1 MPTPR
6 GSAANS
12 NTRSRRATIVVAV
25 RLPDGTEREFTIEAT
40 GLGGGR
46 LRGLDRTVDVE
57 RTLPVSSISGIRP
70 SDRRTRT
77 RAATRAPALA
87 RSVDWDAMAD
97 GPLIVQS
104 DRTVLLEVA
113 HPDAESARHELAI
126 FAELER
132 APEHIHTYRITR
144 LGLWNA
150 RAAGHTADDMLATLD
165 RWSRFPVPASVSIDI
180 RETVNRYG
188 RLVIERDDEGALV
201 LRAPTRGARRGR
213 EEQAHPAAADRPPL
227 PRHLR
232 DRRLGARPHQA
243 GAAED
248 RLAGGGPRRLHARH
262 PARDRPAEDGWT
274 LRPYQRKAVDIFSE
288 GGSGVVVLPC
298 GAGKTLVG
306 AAAMADT
313 KTTTLIL
320 VTNTVSAR
328 QWRDELLKRTSLTP
342 EEIGEYSG
350 QAKEVKPV
358 TIATYQILTAK
369 RKGQYAHLAL
379 LDALD
384 WGLIVYDE
392 VHLLPA
398 PVFKLTADLQAR
410 RRLGLTAT
418 LVREDG
424 REGDVF
430 SLIGPKRFDA
440 PWKEIEAQG
449 FISPPSATRCAS
461 TSRRPTAWS
470 TRPPPTTSATVS
482 PPRRTRRSAWSRT
495 SSRARGRADPRD
507 RPVPRP
513 DRRAVRG
520 AGRTEDHGRDARRRA
535 RGAVRRVPRGA
546 PAGARGLEGRELLD
560 RSARGLGRDPGVGIV
575 RLAAGGGAAA
585 RPTAASQVER
595 AHGELLH
602 AHRPRHGR
610 PGLRAEPAALPRRA
624 GLQLHDPGRRGLAA
638 A

>member
-1 MPTPR
+1 
-6 GSAANS
+6 
-12 NTRSRRATIVVAV
+12 
-25 RLPDGTEREFTIEAT
+25 
-40 GLGGGR
+40 
-46 LRGLDRTVDVE
+46 
-57 RTLPVSSISGIRP
+57 
-70 SDRRTRT
+70 
-77 RAATRAPALA
+77 
-87 RSVDWDAMAD
+87 MAD

-113 HPDAESARHELAI
+113 HPDAENARHELAI

-150 RAAGHTADDMLATLD
+150 RAAGHDAEDMLATLD
-165 RWSRFPVPASVSIDI
+165 RWSRFPVPPSVSIDI
-180 RETVNRYG
+180 RETVGRYG
-188 RLVIERDDEGALV
+188 RLVIERDDEGLLILRSTDPAVLAEVSKNKRIQPLLV
-201 LRAPTRGARRGR
+201 G
-213 EEQAHPAAADRPPL
+213 HPAPHVFVIDAW
-227 PRHLR
+227 
-232 DRRLGARPHQA
+232 ARGHIKQELLKI
-243 GAAED
+243 GW
-248 RLAGGGPRRLHARH
+248 
-262 PARDRPAEDGWT
+262 PAEDHAGYTPGTPHEIELHEDGWA
-274 LRPYQRKAVDIFSE
+274 LRPYQRKAVDIFSD

-306 AAAMADT
+306 AAAMAEV

-350 QAKEVKPV
+350 QAKEIKPV

-369 RKGQYAHLAL
+369 RKGEYAHLAL

-449 FISPPSATRCAS
+449 FISPAVCYEVRIDLPAS
-461 TSRRPTAWS
+461 DRLEYA
-470 TRPPPTTSATVS
+470 A
-482 PPRRTRRSAWSRT
+482 A
-495 SSRARGRADPRD
+495 ADDERY
-507 RPVPRP
+507 
-513 DRRAVRG
+513 
-520 AGRTEDHGRDARRRA
+520 
-535 RGAVRRVPRGA
+535 
-546 PAGARGLEGRELLD
+546 
-560 RSARGLGRDPGVGIV
+560 
-575 RLAAGGGAAA
+575 RLAATAHAKIGVVKDLVEKHRGEQILVSGQYLDQIDILAEALDAPQITGATPVDEREELYGGFREGRIPVLVVSKVANFSIDLPEASVAIQVSGSFGSRQEEAQRLGRLLRPKTSGHTASFYTLIARDTVDQDFAQNRQRFLAEQGYSYTILDAEGVNAA
-585 RPTAASQVER
+585 
-595 AHGELLH
+595 
-602 AHRPRHGR
+602 
-610 PGLRAEPAALPRRA
+610 
-624 GLQLHDPGRRGLAA
+624 
-638 A
+638 

>member
-1 MPTPR
+1 M
-6 GSAANS
+6 S
-12 NTRSRRATIVVAV
+12 
-25 RLPDGTEREFTIEAT
+25 
-40 GLGGGR
+40 
-46 LRGLDRTVDVE
+46 
-57 RTLPVSSISGIRP
+57 
-70 SDRRTRT
+70 
-77 RAATRAPALA
+77 
-87 RSVDWDAMAD
+87 D

-113 HPDAESARHELAI
+113 HPEAENARHELAI

-150 RAAGHTADDMLATLD
+150 RAAGHDADAMLETLD
-165 RWSRFPVPASVSIDI
+165 KWSRFPVPASVAIDI
-180 RETVNRYG
+180 RETVGRYG
-188 RLVIERDDEGALV
+188 RLVIERDDDGELILRSTDQAVLAEVSKNKRIQPLLV
-201 LRAPTRGARRGR
+201 GHPEPHVFLIDAWARGHIKQELLKIGW
-213 EEQAHPAAADRPPL
+213 P
-227 PRHLR
+227 
-232 DRRLGARPHQA
+232 
-243 GAAED
+243 AED
-248 RLAGGGPRRLHARH
+248 HAGYTPGTPHEIGLH
-262 PARDRPAEDGWT
+262 EDGWT

-350 QAKEVKPV
+350 QAKEVRPV

-369 RKGQYAHLAL
+369 RKGEYAHLAL

-449 FISPPSATRCAS
+449 FISPAVCYEVRVDLPAS
-461 TSRRPTAWS
+461 DRLEYA
-470 TRPPPTTSATVS
+470 A
-482 PPRRTRRSAWSRT
+482 A
-495 SSRARGRADPRD
+495 ADDERY
-507 RPVPRP
+507 
-513 DRRAVRG
+513 
-520 AGRTEDHGRDARRRA
+520 
-535 RGAVRRVPRGA
+535 
-546 PAGARGLEGRELLD
+546 
-560 RSARGLGRDPGVGIV
+560 
-575 RLAAGGGAAA
+575 RLAATAHAKIGVVRDLVDKHRGEQILVIGQYLDQIDVLAQALGAPQITGATPVDEREELYGGFREGRIPVLVVSKVANFSIDLPEASVAIQVSGSFGSRQEEAQRLGRLLRPKTSGHTASFYTLIA
-585 RPTAASQVER
+585 RDTVDQDFAQNRQRFLAEQGYSYTILDADQLTAA
-595 AHGELLH
+595 
-602 AHRPRHGR
+602 
-610 PGLRAEPAALPRRA
+610 
-624 GLQLHDPGRRGLAA
+624 
-638 A
+638 